1 MLGVGSQRGV
11 NFTIERTVVS
21 QSEIG
26 YYQKE
31 ERKGI
36 VEAQAVN
43 HVTAPTTR
51 TLPNT
56 AIQNL
61 WDAALSPLFAN

>member
-1 MLGVGSQRGV
+1 M
-11 NFTIERTVVS
+11 VS

-31 ERKGI
+31 ERKEI

-51 TLPNT
+51 TLPDAT
-56 AIQNL
+56 KQNL